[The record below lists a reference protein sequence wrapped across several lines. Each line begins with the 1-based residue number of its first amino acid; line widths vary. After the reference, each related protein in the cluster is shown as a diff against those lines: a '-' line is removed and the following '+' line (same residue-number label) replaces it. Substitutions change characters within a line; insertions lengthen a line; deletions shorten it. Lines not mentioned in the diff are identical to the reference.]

1 MIDLTPL
8 DVRKKRDDFKR
19 VVRGYDPVQ
28 VDAFL
33 EVVSDRLEQLA
44 REHGSLTDQVA
55 HMQKQLDTYQE
66 RERALNEALLA
77 AQELREE
84 ARSQAERDAAVRLR
98 EAEAH
103 AEAILLDADQAIR
116 HSGRRMEDLR
126 ARRRQFLKSLRSV
139 MERFEDYLELEET
152 RLESEP
158 EDLGDLLE
166 KLESDLVPEDE
177 REAEVRV
184 SPPAAATAPTAADP
198 APGAASPTESG
209 AVPAPPPGTVGD
221 DRAAGSGGGGTL
233 DATDGPVARTD
244 DAVGGET
251 AAPADVLGAPSANG
265 HSEDPAQRATDA
277 VEEADSGSRIAT
289 HQPITP
295 TDAGGPGAPAT

>member
-19 VVRGYDPVQ
+19 ALRGYDPTQ

-44 REHGSLTDQVA
+44 REHGTLTDQVA

-84 ARSQAERDAAVRLR
+84 ARSQSERDAAVRLR
-98 EAEAH
+98 EAETH

-116 HSGRRMEDLR
+116 HSGRRLDDLR

-139 MERFEDYLELEET
+139 MERFEDYLELEES
-152 RLESEP
+152 RLETEP

-166 KLESDLVPEDE
+166 RLESDLVPEEEDPGVSS
-177 REAEVRV
+177 EA
-184 SPPAAATAPTAADP
+184 TPTFAVVDP
-198 APGAASPTESG
+198 ET
-209 AVPAPPPGTVGD
+209 PAPPAPAEETDVSDEG
-221 DRAAGSGGGGTL
+221 GS
-233 DATDGPVARTD
+233 DSGPVAMASDSTARVD
-244 DAVGGET
+244 E
-251 AAPADVLGAPSANG
+251 AAPPEALGAPSTNG
-265 HSEDPAQRATDA
+265 HAEEPAQHATDA
-277 VEEADSGSRIAT
+277 VEEADTGSRIAT

-295 TDAGGPGAPAT
+295 PDAGGPGAPAS

>member
-19 VVRGYDPVQ
+19 TVRGYDPAQ

-33 EVVSDRLEQLA
+33 EVVSDRLEQLV
-44 REHGSLTDQVA
+44 REHGSLSDQVA
-55 HMQKQLDTYQE
+55 HMQRQLDTYQE
-66 RERALNEALLA
+66 RERALNDALLA

-98 EAEAH
+98 EAETH

-116 HSGRRMEDLR
+116 HSGRRLEDLR

-166 KLESDLVPEDE
+166 RLENDLIPDPVGES
-177 REAEVRV
+177 R
-184 SPPAAATAPTAADP
+184 PAAKPSAPVEPAAPAESSVGIEGTSVVDPGADAAGEPSIPPEAASSPDPEEADPTAAMP
-198 APGAASPTESG
+198 
-209 AVPAPPPGTVGD
+209 
-221 DRAAGSGGGGTL
+221 R
-233 DATDGPVARTD
+233 
-244 DAVGGET
+244 
-251 AAPADVLGAPSANG
+251 PSANG
-265 HSEDPAQRATDA
+265 HADDTTQHVKDPQ
-277 VEEADSGSRIAT
+277 EEADPGSRIAT
-289 HQPITP
+289 PQPITP
-295 TDAGGPGAPAT
+295 GDIGSPGASTN

>member
-19 VVRGYDPVQ
+19 AVRGYDSAQ

-33 EVVSDRLEQLA
+33 EVVADRLEQLV
-44 REHGSLTDQVA
+44 REHGSLTDQAA
-55 HMQKQLDTYQE
+55 HMQRQLDTYQE

-84 ARSQAERDAAVRLR
+84 ARSQSERDAAVRLR
-98 EAEAH
+98 EAETH

-116 HSGRRMEDLR
+116 HSQRRMEDLR
-126 ARRRQFLKSLRSV
+126 ARRRHYLKSLRSL

-166 KLESDLVPEDE
+166 RLDRDLVPDASDI
-177 REAEVRV
+177 RIVDDRVRGTMG
-184 SPPAAATAPTAADP
+184 SAGTPSLAADDLP
-198 APGAASPTESG
+198 DDMSGEDADSMGPRAMSEELPVNAQNGQPGRTIS
-209 AVPAPPPGTVGD
+209 
-221 DRAAGSGGGGTL
+221 RAA
-233 DATDGPVARTD
+233 DAA
-244 DAVGGET
+244 GE
-251 AAPADVLGAPSANG
+251 S
-265 HSEDPAQRATDA
+265 
-277 VEEADSGSRIAT
+277 DSGSHLAT
-289 HQPITP
+289 PAPITP
-295 TDAGGPGAPAT
+295 ADPGETGMSAT

>member
-19 VVRGYDPVQ
+19 AVRGYDSAQ

-33 EVVSDRLEQLA
+33 EVVADRLEQLV
-44 REHGSLTDQVA
+44 REHGSLSDQVA
-55 HMQKQLDTYQE
+55 HMQRQLETYQE

-98 EAEAH
+98 EAETH

-116 HSGRRMEDLR
+116 HSQRRMEDLR
-126 ARRRQFLKSLRSV
+126 ARRRHFLKSLRSL

-166 KLESDLVPEDE
+166 RLDRDLVPDDSDV
-177 REAEVRV
+177 RIEVDDAAPETMGPAGG
-184 SPPAAATAPTAADP
+184 PPLAADDL
-198 APGAASPTESG
+198 SDDTSG
-209 AVPAPPPGTVGD
+209 EDADSMDP
-221 DRAAGSGGGGTL
+221 RATSEMLPVNAQNGQPGGTISR
-233 DATDGPVARTD
+233 AD
-244 DAVGGET
+244 DTAGE
-251 AAPADVLGAPSANG
+251 S
-265 HSEDPAQRATDA
+265 
-277 VEEADSGSRIAT
+277 DSGSHLAT
-289 HQPITP
+289 PAPITP
-295 TDAGGPGAPAT
+295 ADPGETGTSAT

>member
-19 VVRGYDPVQ
+19 SVRGYDPVQ

-33 EVVSDRLEQLA
+33 ELVSDRLEQLV
-44 REHGSLTDQVA
+44 REHGTLTDQVA

-66 RERALNEALLA
+66 RERALNDALLA

-84 ARSQAERDAAVRLR
+84 ARSQSERDAAVRLR
-98 EAEAH
+98 EAETH

-116 HSGRRMEDLR
+116 HSGRRLDDLR

-166 KLESDLVPEDE
+166 RLQNDLIPETADDV
-177 REAEVRV
+177 RAEPAV
-184 SPPAAATAPTAADP
+184 SPRAAD
-198 APGAASPTESG
+198 AADVG
-209 AVPAPPPGTVGD
+209 QVVPSTGNVVD
-221 DRAAGSGGGGTL
+221 SS
-233 DATDGPVARTD
+233 TDGPVRGPD
-244 DAVGGET
+244 DAPGSGGPSGARGT
-251 AAPADVLGAPSANG
+251 TPAPSANG
-265 HSEDPAQRATDA
+265 HSEDTTQRVTDTT
-277 VEEADSGSRIAT
+277 EEADSGSRITT

-295 TDAGGPGAPAT
+295 GDIGSPGASTN